1 MIKLKLALL
10 FFIGLVLSTGTTSF
24 CQDVIVEKSSDKV
37 IIDGDIY
44 YIHNVKQ
51 GETVYSICIAY
62 NTTPKQ
68 LSKDNPSLI
77 LGLKAGMVLKISE
90 SPIFSEDPV
99 QDTGKYYYHSIE
111 VGETIYSLSR
121 LYGAE
126 VEDIKKAN
134 ASLDIDDIPLGTV
147 ILVPR
152 IQFQPERQEFFA
164 PDRKYF
170 YYKVREGETFSS
182 ISKSFGISLR
192 SLKRANRDIFDQVL
206 ETDVWIKIPRTR
218 RTEKFYVD
226 TRPDTLILPEEP
238 VEICEIEMPLYFD
251 NSVKLGLMLPFYL
264 DENDVREYIDS
275 SKMNDFGKPI
285 YKTIRRNKSWIYPRS
300 YRFIEFYEGALL
312 AVDNLRKRGLNVD
325 LYTFDTGQNP
335 EKVKEIIEMGFLDDL
350 DLIIGPVYS
359 MNLDMLSSY
368 IDELKIPVISP
379 FVQSD
384 SLLEKNPYLFQVRP
398 SQIVEGEIISQL
410 VSYDHEKNIVLVHAQ
425 DSTKLSWIEQF
436 RYTLLDSLSQFEPLE
451 DIVLKEVIFSEIR
464 QRHDTINEIGDALL
478 SDEKN
483 VVIVLSEKETFVS
496 TVLGKLNELVKEY
509 DVQVIG
515 FPEWQK
521 FRNIELDYYH
531 DIGIYICSSY
541 YLNYEDKDIKEF
553 LKSYRNKFKTEPVPF
568 SFAWNGYDIT
578 YYFLSGI
585 AIYEDKFMNCFQDHH
600 PDMLVSDFQFMRL
613 IPGWG
618 ISNMNLY
625 LLKYTKD
632 YELVRYILPETR
644 KSFYYWE

>member
-1 MIKLKLALL
+1 MKLALL
-10 FFIGLVLSTGTTSF
+10 FFISLVLSTGTTSF
-24 CQDVIVEKSSDKV
+24 CQDVIVERSGDKV
-37 IIDGDIY
+37 ILDGDIY

-51 GETVYSICIAY
+51 GETVYSICRAY

-90 SPIFSEDPV
+90 SPNFSEEPI

-111 VGETIYSLSR
+111 VGETIYSVSR
-121 LYGAE
+121 LYTVE
-126 VEDIKKAN
+126 VEDILELN
-134 ASLDIDDIPLGTV
+134 PDLDVSDIALGTV
-147 ILVPR
+147 IIVPR
-152 IQFQPERQEFFA
+152 IEFQPQRQEFFA

-170 YYKVREGETFSS
+170 YYKVREGETFYS
-182 ISKSFGISLR
+182 ISKSFRIGLR
-192 SLKRANRDIFDQVL
+192 SLKRANRDIFDQEL
-206 ETDVWIKIPRTR
+206 ATGAWIKIPRTR
-218 RTEKFYVD
+218 RTEEFFAE

-264 DENDVREYIDS
+264 DENDEREYIDS

-285 YKTIRRNKSWIYPRS
+285 YKTIRRGKSWIYPRS

-312 AVDNLRKRGLNVD
+312 AVDSLRKRGLNVD
-325 LYTFDTGQNP
+325 LYTFDTGQNH
-335 EKVKEIIEMGFLDDL
+335 EKVREVIEMGFLDDL

-359 MNLDMLSSY
+359 MNLEVLSSY
-368 IDELKIPVISP
+368 IDELKIPVVSP

-398 SQIVEGEIISQL
+398 SHMVEGEIISQL
-410 VSYDHEKNIVLVHAQ
+410 VSYNHGKNIVLVHAQ
-425 DSTKLSWIEQF
+425 DSIKLSWIEQF
-436 RYTLLDSLSQFEPLE
+436 RCTLLDSLSQFEPLK
-451 DIVLKEVIFSEIR
+451 DVVLKEVIFSEIR

-478 SDEKN
+478 SDKKN

-496 TVLGKLNELVKEY
+496 PVLGKLNELAKEY

-541 YLNYEDKDIKEF
+541 YLNYENKNIKKF
-553 LKSYRNKFKTEPVPF
+553 LLSYRKKFRTEPVPF

-585 AIYEDKFMNCFQDHH
+585 ATYEDKFMNCFQYHN
-600 PDMLVSDFQFMRL
+600 PEMLVSDFKFKRL

-625 LLKYTKD
+625 LLKYTRD
-632 YELVRYILPETR
+632 YKLVPYTFPETR